1 MQQFVHMQ
9 GLAALA
15 LSQFGNRNTGPLRN
29 NPGNLILG
37 DTLMYQTEIL
47 IFHFLFLFRQ
57 LFLQFRQLAVLEF
70 SRFVEVIRLLRCL
83 NLAIYMLNLFTQFGQ
98 LINGR
103 FFIFP
108 LGFLGRKAALEFCQ
122 FFLQFCQAIL
132 T

>member
-9 GLAALA
+9 GLAALT
-15 LSQFGNRNTGPLRN
+15 LGQFCNRNTGPLRN

-47 IFHFLFLFRQ
+47 IFHFFFLFRQ

-103 FFIFP
+103 FFILP
-108 LGFLGRKAALEFCQ
+108 LGFLAHASSTRSIALSGRKRSV
-122 FFLQFCQAIL
+122 I
-132 T
+132 

>member
-15 LSQFGNRNTGPLRN
+15 LGQFGNRNTGPLRN

-70 SRFVEVIRLLRCL
+70 SRFV
-83 NLAIYMLNLFTQFGQ
+83 
-98 LINGR
+98 
-103 FFIFP
+103 
-108 LGFLGRKAALEFCQ
+108 
-122 FFLQFCQAIL
+122 
-132 T
+132 

>member
-15 LSQFGNRNTGPLRN
+15 LGQFGNRNTGPLRN

-70 SRFVEVIRLLRCL
+70 RGLVQVVSLLGVL
-83 NLAIYMLNLFTQFGQ
+83 NLPVYRLDLLPESGKAVHAGL
-98 LINGR
+98 LIL
-103 FFIFP
+103 P
-108 LGFLGRKAALEFCQ
+108 LGFLGRKAALELCQ